1 VAAYYDFFRK
11 ITLSP
16 DGVTLEADSTQDT
29 LTITRGNGVAF
40 NPNAGTDSFSIDVD
54 YSLFVPIGTTNIRLQ
69 DVNSGTHDVA
79 ITAGAN
85 MSVGRNSANE
95 LVLTS
100 TVGGTSKAIQS
111 ITQGNPVVV
120 TTNTQHQFTEG
131 IAVTITDIV
140 GMTELNGNEYYMDI
154 LTSNSFALYTD
165 SNLTTSLNGTGFTAY
180 GSGGVATA
188 EYSAPQA
195 LSQLKD
201 VDLVGTPPVNGTYLQ
216 YNGTFWQAGTT
227 LRGDFTGSVFADDS
241 TMIIDGV
248 SGTVSGSVNA
258 STLTTT
264 NNNVTIGNLAGA
276 TSQGTNSVAV
286 GRQAGQNTQGNSSV
300 ALGYSAGIGTQ
311 GNYAVALGSGS
322 AYSGQGEKAI
332 AIGYDSGLN
341 NQGASSIAIGYN
353 AGWSMHANSIVIN
366 ATGGATGVNSAAAS
380 SFVVK
385 PIRSATGSSMLMYDS
400 TTGEI
405 TYGTGGFDQTLSF
418 ANPNLSI
425 SGGNTVDLSDL
436 TPSTIAWSAVTSP
449 PTTLTGYGITDAATS
464 AQGAL
469 AASALQPAN
478 LGNFTFTN
486 SILDSSDSSAITVT
500 PYVNFDTTIATS
512 DVVPSQN
519 IISDLGSTTKNYRA
533 IYAKDLMIDDSTSGE
548 IFSSRIRIGGSDTSN
563 RLYKGGIDNW
573 SWGLGYMDPG
583 NIYHNR
589 QDTYPRW
596 KNTAQLVQAIN
607 NASGAN
613 TCDWNLGDTWYF
625 YHPTAAFDLD
635 FTNVPDIANRIFN
648 IRVFVYHNPA
658 GTPHIPTQI
667 KINGTSITVDWQ
679 NGVIPTA
686 SPGAIDFMQ
695 FMVWGFGSGTYVV
708 LGQSNVYS

>member
-1 VAAYYDFFRK
+1 MAAYYDFFRK

-100 TVGGTSKAIQS
+100 TVGGTSKAIQA

-165 SNLTTSLNGTGFTAY
+165 SNLVTSLNGTGFTAY

-248 SGTVSGSVNA
+248 SGVVQGQVNA
-258 STLTTT
+258 TTLRTTDT
-264 NNNVTIGNLAGA
+264 SIRLGLNSGA
-276 TSQGTNSVAV
+276 TNQGSGGVSIGESVGQINQGAKAVAV
-286 GRQAGQNTQGNSSV
+286 GYQTAYTDQG
-300 ALGYSAGIGTQ
+300 AD
-311 GNYAVALGSGS
+311 AVAV
-322 AYSGQGEKAI
+322 GQRAGKT
-332 AIGYDSGLN
+332 
-341 NQGASSIAIGYN
+341 NQGASSIAVGTR
-353 AGWSMHANSIVIN
+353 AGKTNQAANSIVLN
-366 ATGGATGVNSAAAS
+366 ATGADLENTTANSL
-380 SFVVK
+380 VVK
-385 PIRSATGSSMLMYDS
+385 PIRSAVGTSMLMYDS

-469 AASALQPAN
+469 AASALQPAS

-486 SILDSSDSSAITVT
+486 SILDSNDSSAITVT

-519 IISDLGSTTKNYRA
+519 VISDLGSTTKNYRA
-533 IYAKDLMIDDSTSGE
+533 IYAKDLMIDDSSSGE
-548 IFSSRIRIGGSDTSN
+548 IFSSRIRLGGSDTSN
-563 RLYKGGIDNW
+563 RLYKGGTNYW

-596 KNTAQLVQAIN
+596 KNTAQLVMSVN
-607 NASGAN
+607 NPSGAN
-613 TCDWNLGDTWYF
+613 TCDWQLGDTWYF

-635 FTNVPDIANRIFN
+635 FTNVPDISNRIFN
-648 IRVFVYHNPA
+648 IRVFVYHDPA

-667 KINGTSITVDWQ
+667 KVNGTSRTVDWQ

-695 FMVWGFGSGTYVV
+695 FMIWSFGSGTYVV
-708 LGQSNVYS
+708 LGQANVYS

>member
-1 VAAYYDFFRK
+1 MAAYYDFFRK
-11 ITLSP
+11 ILLQP
-16 DGVTLEADSTQDT
+16 DGITLEADSVEDT
-29 LTITRGNGVAF
+29 LTITRGNGVQF
-40 NPNAGTDSFSIDVD
+40 TPNASTDSFSIDVD

-69 DVNSGTHDVA
+69 DVNSNTSDVT

-85 MSVGRNSANE
+85 MTVGRNSANE

-154 LTSNSFALYTD
+154 LTSNTFALYTD
-165 SNLTTSLNGTGFTAY
+165 SNLTTALNGTGFTAY

-195 LSQLKD
+195 LSQLSD

-241 TMIIDGV
+241 TLIIDGV
-248 SGTVSGSVNA
+248 SGSINGTVNATSLSVN
-258 STLTTT
+258 T
-264 NNNVTIGNLAGA
+264 NRIALGSNAGQ
-276 TSQGTNSVAV
+276 TSQGLNSVAIGLNAANNNENV
-286 GRQAGQNTQGNSSV
+286 AAVAIGSNAGKNNQGTAGIAVGNS
-300 ALGYSAGIGTQ
+300 AGH
-311 GNYAVALGSGS
+311 
-322 AYSGQGEKAI
+322 SGQGEDAI
-332 AIGYDSGLN
+332 AIGNGAGAN
-341 NQGASSIAIGYN
+341 NQAD
-353 AGWSMHANSIVIN
+353 NSIVLN
-366 ATGGATGVNSAAAS
+366 ATGTTLNNTTAS
-380 SFVVK
+380 SLVVK
-385 PIRSATGSSMLMYDS
+385 PIRAAVGTSMLMYDS
-400 TTGEI
+400 TSGEI

-418 ANPNLSI
+418 ANPNLTI

-436 TPSTIAWSAVTSP
+436 TPSTIAWSAVTST

-464 AQGAL
+464 AQGSL

-519 IISDLGSTTKNYRA
+519 VISDIGSTTKNYRA
-533 IYAKDLMIDDSTSGE
+533 IYAKDLHIDPYSEGE
-548 IFSSRIRIGGSDTSN
+548 IFSSRIRIGDATTSN
-563 RLYKGGIDNW
+563 RIYKGGTDW
-573 SWGLGYMDPG
+573 FSWGLGYMDPG
-583 NIYHNR
+583 NIFHNR

-596 KNTAQLVQAIN
+596 KNTAQLVKTNSA
-607 NASGAN
+607 AAGAN
-613 TCDWNLGDTWYF
+613 TCDWNTGDTWYF
-625 YHPTAAFDLD
+625 YYPAAAFDLD
-635 FTNVPDIANRIFN
+635 FTNIPDIGNRIFN
-648 IRVFVYHNPA
+648 IRIFVYHDPA

-667 KINGTSITVDWQ
+667 KVNGTSRTVDWQ
-679 NGVIPTA
+679 NGAIPTA

-695 FMVWGFGSGTYVV
+695 FMIWSFGSDSFAV
-708 LGQSNVYS
+708 LGQANVYS

>member
-1 VAAYYDFFRK
+1 MAAYYDFFRK

-100 TVGGTSKAIQS
+100 TVGGTSKAIQA

-165 SNLTTSLNGTGFTAY
+165 SNLVTSLNGTGFTAY

-248 SGTVSGSVNA
+248 SGVVQGQVNA
-258 STLTTT
+258 TTLRTTDT
-264 NNNVTIGNLAGA
+264 SIRLGLNSGA
-276 TSQGTNSVAV
+276 TNQGSGGVSIGESVGQINQGAKAVAV
-286 GRQAGQNTQGNSSV
+286 GYQTAYTDQG
-300 ALGYSAGIGTQ
+300 AD
-311 GNYAVALGSGS
+311 AVAV
-322 AYSGQGEKAI
+322 GQRAGKT
-332 AIGYDSGLN
+332 
-341 NQGASSIAIGYN
+341 NQGAGSIAVGTR
-353 AGWSMHANSIVIN
+353 AGKTNQAANSIVLN
-366 ATGGATGVNSAAAS
+366 ATGADLENTTANSL
-380 SFVVK
+380 VVK
-385 PIRSATGSSMLMYDS
+385 PIRSAVGTSMLMYDS

-469 AASALQPAN
+469 AATALQPAS

-486 SILDSSDSSAITVT
+486 SILDSNDSSAITVT

-519 IISDLGSTTKNYRA
+519 VISDLGSTTKNYRA
-533 IYAKDLMIDDSTSGE
+533 IYAKDLMIDDSSSGE
-548 IFSSRIRIGGSDTSN
+548 IFSSRIRLGGSDTSN
-563 RLYKGGIDNW
+563 RLYKGGTNYW

-596 KNTAQLVQAIN
+596 KNTAQLVMSVN
-607 NASGAN
+607 NPSGAN
-613 TCDWNLGDTWYF
+613 TCDWQLGDTWYF

-635 FTNVPDIANRIFN
+635 FTNVPDAANRIFN
-648 IRVFVYHNPA
+648 IRVFVYHDPA

-667 KINGTSITVDWQ
+667 KVNGTSITVDWQ

-695 FMVWGFGSGTYVV
+695 FMIWSFGSGTYVV
-708 LGQSNVYS
+708 LGQANVYS

>member
-1 VAAYYDFFRK
+1 MAAYYDFFRK

-100 TVGGTSKAIQS
+100 TVGGTSKAIQA

-165 SNLTTSLNGTGFTAY
+165 SNLVTSLNGTGFTAY

-248 SGTVSGSVNA
+248 SGVVQGQVNA
-258 STLTTT
+258 TTLRTTDT
-264 NNNVTIGNLAGA
+264 SIRLGLNSGA
-276 TSQGTNSVAV
+276 TNQGSGGVSIGESVGQINQGAKAVAV
-286 GRQAGQNTQGNSSV
+286 GYQTAYTDQG
-300 ALGYSAGIGTQ
+300 AD
-311 GNYAVALGSGS
+311 AVAV
-322 AYSGQGEKAI
+322 GQRAGKT
-332 AIGYDSGLN
+332 
-341 NQGASSIAIGYN
+341 NQGAGSIAVGTR
-353 AGWSMHANSIVIN
+353 AGKTNQAANSIVLN
-366 ATGGATGVNSAAAS
+366 ATGADLENTTANSL
-380 SFVVK
+380 VVK
-385 PIRSATGSSMLMYDS
+385 PIRSAVGTSMLMYDS

-469 AASALQPAN
+469 AASALQPAS

-533 IYAKDLMIDDSTSGE
+533 IYAKDLMIDDSSSGE

-563 RLYKGGIDNW
+563 RLYKQGIDNW

-583 NIYHNR
+583 NIFHWR

-596 KNTAQLVQAIN
+596 KNTAQLVKNVN

-613 TCDWNLGDTWYF
+613 TCDWQLGDTWYF

-635 FTNVPDIANRIFN
+635 FTNVPDAANRIFN
-648 IRVFVYHNPA
+648 IRVFVYHDPA

-667 KINGTSITVDWQ
+667 KVNGTSITVDWQ

-695 FMVWGFGSGTYVV
+695 FMIWSFGSGTYVV
-708 LGQSNVYS
+708 LGQANVYS

>member
-1 VAAYYDFFRK
+1 MAAYYDFFRK

-100 TVGGTSKAIQS
+100 TVGGTSKAIQA

-165 SNLTTSLNGTGFTAY
+165 SNLVTSLNGTGFTAY

-248 SGTVSGSVNA
+248 SGVVQGQVNA
-258 STLTTT
+258 TTLRTTDT
-264 NNNVTIGNLAGA
+264 SIRLGLNSGA
-276 TSQGTNSVAV
+276 TNQGSGGVSIGESVGQINQGAKAVAV
-286 GRQAGQNTQGNSSV
+286 GYQTAYTDQG
-300 ALGYSAGIGTQ
+300 AD
-311 GNYAVALGSGS
+311 AVAV
-322 AYSGQGEKAI
+322 GQRAGKT
-332 AIGYDSGLN
+332 
-341 NQGASSIAIGYN
+341 NQGAGSIAVGTR
-353 AGWSMHANSIVIN
+353 AGKTNQAANSIVLN
-366 ATGGATGVNSAAAS
+366 ATGADLENTTANSL
-380 SFVVK
+380 VVK
-385 PIRSATGSSMLMYDS
+385 PIRSAVGTSMLMYDS

-469 AASALQPAN
+469 AATALQPAS

-533 IYAKDLMIDDSTSGE
+533 IYAKDLMIDDSSSGE

-596 KNTAQLVQAIN
+596 KNTAQLVKNVN

-613 TCDWNLGDTWYF
+613 TCDWQLGDTWYF

-635 FTNVPDIANRIFN
+635 FTNVPDAANRIFN
-648 IRVFVYHNPA
+648 IRVFVYHDPA

-667 KINGTSITVDWQ
+667 KVNGTSITVDWQ

-695 FMVWGFGSGTYVV
+695 FMIWSFGSGTYVV
-708 LGQSNVYS
+708 LGQANVYS

>member
-1 VAAYYDFFRK
+1 MAAYYDFFRK

-100 TVGGTSKAIQS
+100 TVGGTSKAIQA

-165 SNLTTSLNGTGFTAY
+165 SNLVTSLNGTGFTAY

-248 SGTVSGSVNA
+248 SGVVQGQVNA
-258 STLTTT
+258 TTLRTTDT
-264 NNNVTIGNLAGA
+264 SIRLGLNSGA
-276 TSQGTNSVAV
+276 TNQGSGGVSIGESVGQINQGAKAVAV
-286 GRQAGQNTQGNSSV
+286 GYQTAYTDQG
-300 ALGYSAGIGTQ
+300 AD
-311 GNYAVALGSGS
+311 AVAV
-322 AYSGQGEKAI
+322 GQRAGKT
-332 AIGYDSGLN
+332 
-341 NQGASSIAIGYN
+341 NQGAGSIAVGTR
-353 AGWSMHANSIVIN
+353 AGKTNQAANSIVLN
-366 ATGGATGVNSAAAS
+366 ATGADLENTTANSL
-380 SFVVK
+380 VVK
-385 PIRSATGSSMLMYDS
+385 PIRSAVGTSMLMYDS

-469 AASALQPAN
+469 AATALQPAS

-486 SILDSSDSSAITVT
+486 SILDSNDSSAITVT

-519 IISDLGSTTKNYRA
+519 VISDLGSTTKNYRA
-533 IYAKDLMIDDSTSGE
+533 IYAKDLMIDDSSSGE
-548 IFSSRIRIGGSDTSN
+548 IFSSRIRLGGSDTSN
-563 RLYKGGIDNW
+563 RLYKGGTNYW

-596 KNTAQLVQAIN
+596 KNTAQLVMSVN
-607 NASGAN
+607 NPSGAN
-613 TCDWNLGDTWYF
+613 TCDWQLGDTWYF

-635 FTNVPDIANRIFN
+635 FTNVPDAANRIFN
-648 IRVFVYHNPA
+648 IRVFVYHDPA

-667 KINGTSITVDWQ
+667 KVNGTSRTVDWQ

-695 FMVWGFGSGTYVV
+695 FMIWSFGSGTYVV
-708 LGQSNVYS
+708 LGQANVYS